1 MKAKSQFLREAC
13 RMSFIWNYGLRFAQ
27 VLGVLIVCSISCSTA
42 AEVEARLDREYV
54 VAGNGALMTLKISGS
69 STGKPEIPEIENL
82 IIQPHDQNQQM
93 QILEGR
99 TIVSLTF
106 SYVVGSNTPNDYQIP
121 AIKVTVDGIKYS
133 TQPLKLKVLDS
144 TASQPPTGLVPNSPS
159 QQQELDKRNEEKAN
173 ALRKIRNNT
182 IVDTDYKKITEA
194 LNDSYIEQAASGFM
208 ADFHGTAGT
217 FYNLIGN
224 QPNALNETHN
234 QNIRISLNTLSHQL
248 KGKKVEIF
256 EINAALFCQAACR
269 ISIFVCIVIF
279 ALITYKI
286 YKLRKSRLTQYSF

>member
-1 MKAKSQFLREAC
+1 MKAKSHFLREAC
-13 RMSFIWNYGLRFAQ
+13 RMSSIWDYGLRFAQ

-82 IIQPHDQNQQM
+82 IIQPRGQNQQM

-99 TIVSLTF
+99 TIVSVTF
-106 SYVVGSNTPNDYQIP
+106 SYVVGSNTPDDYQIP
-121 AIKVTVDGIKYS
+121 AMNVTVDGEKYS

-144 TASQPPTGLVPNSPS
+144 TAQSPKGLVPNSPS
-159 QQQELDKRNEEKAN
+159 QQQELDKRNADEAS
-173 ALRKIRNNT
+173 ALRKSQQDAR
-182 IVDTDYKKITEA
+182 VDADFKKINEA
-194 LNDSYIEQAASGFM
+194 LNDSYIEQVASGFM
-208 ADFHGTAGT
+208 ADFHGTAVT
-217 FYNLIGN
+217 FYNLTGN
-224 QPNALNETHN
+224 RSNALKETRN
-234 QNIRISLNTLSHQL
+234 QNIQISLNTLSHQL
-248 KGKKVEIF
+248 KGKKVELF
-256 EINAALFCQAACR
+256 ETNAALFGQAAFR

-286 YKLRKSRLTQYSF
+286 YKVHKSKLM